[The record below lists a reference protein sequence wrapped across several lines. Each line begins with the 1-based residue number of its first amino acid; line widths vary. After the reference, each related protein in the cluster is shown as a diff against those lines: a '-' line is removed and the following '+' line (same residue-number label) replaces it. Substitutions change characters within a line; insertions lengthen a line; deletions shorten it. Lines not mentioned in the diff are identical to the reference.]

1 MHHFH
6 FGDVRPDED
15 ASVAGEQ
22 VRAFRCC
29 FGQGFIAASNNT
41 LLRSQIHK
49 HQIFLN
55 EKLLKCLKVVPW
67 VRLPLHCENF
77 IFFCAHVPALRR
89 LFLVTPLRL
98 EASLSQFAYSECERA
113 NRSGHV

>member
-1 MHHFH
+1 MHYLH
-6 FGDVRPDED
+6 FGDVRPVED
-15 ASVAGEQ
+15 VSVAGEQ

-29 FGQGFIAASNNT
+29 FGQGFIAASSNT

-49 HQIFLN
+49 HQIPLN
-55 EKLLKCLKVVPW
+55 EKLLKCLKVVLW
-67 VRLPLHCENF
+67 ALC
-77 IFFCAHVPALRR
+77 HVPVLRW

-113 NRSGHV
+113 NRSGHI